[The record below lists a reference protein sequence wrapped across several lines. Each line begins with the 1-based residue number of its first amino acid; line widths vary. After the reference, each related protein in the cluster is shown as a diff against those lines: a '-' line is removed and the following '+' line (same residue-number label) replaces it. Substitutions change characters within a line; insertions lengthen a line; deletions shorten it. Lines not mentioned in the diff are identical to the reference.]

1 MNAQLVKEAITATAF
16 LSGGEWTLSVLNA
29 ALQAPGFPPG
39 LPFSPITNAIISI
52 VAGGFFAGAAWH
64 ITGVAH
70 ARIAHFFPEKDP
82 ENVTYSLPPWPDSPG
97 GISFV
102 LGESHHG
109 LKSGYSL
116 NPCWY
121 TLPAMGLYTGVAALG
136 ATGSAKTA
144 GVLRPALNQFLAYTA
159 ADPAARAGGLI
170 MDYKASLVAPTI
182 EAATAAGRQSDLL
195 IIGPDQPHKWNP
207 IHAPE
212 LEPRVIAGRLLAI
225 LENMS
230 GQSNTGKTAWIAAGA
245 SNIIEHAIGII
256 RQATNYITIR
266 DLHEFVTG
274 LDSAINASDTPAA
287 AAQAY
292 LAGFHQLFTTQQPD
306 AAAQAAYSWHETYF
320 LTEYPAQDGEYRA
333 IYVSEITRIT
343 QYFADPKYRDKF
355 SPPLPDID
363 FNGFYDAINTG
374 KIVVLDANA
383 DLYGPLS
390 NALGIF
396 LKLDFQRAMLAR
408 PPRHRE
414 NPDYNFSRPMLLI
427 IDEYQEFVSAGQT
440 GDPQFFALSRESKAV
455 CLVATQSRASLVQK
469 IGDEKTRV
477 LLASLRTKIFL
488 ALTDP
493 ADTKYAA
500 EVCGEDWQ
508 QVENVNISESVQG
521 AGLAGAGQLVG
532 DASTVAES
540 RSLNSQKVNRFEP
553 VAFRDLPTFT
563 AIVSGFDG
571 KQALPPERILLKPY
585 FRPKS
590 ETYRVFL
597 EGLTT

>member
-1 MNAQLVKEAITATAF
+1 MNAQIVKEATTTAAF
-16 LSGGEWTLSVLNA
+16 LGGGEWTLAVLHA
-29 ALQAPGFPPG
+29 ALQAPDFPPG
-39 LPFSPITNAIISI
+39 LPFSPITNAIIALM
-52 VAGGFFAGAAWH
+52 AGGFFAGAAWH
-64 ITGVAH
+64 IAGVTH

-82 ENVTYSLPPWPDSPG
+82 EAVRYTLPPWPQTDD

-102 LGESHHG
+102 LGESHG

-116 NPCWY
+116 NPDWY
-121 TLPAMGLYTGVAALG
+121 TLPATGLYTGLATLG

-144 GVLRPALNQFLAYTA
+144 GVLRPALNQFLAYA
-159 ADPAARAGGLI
+159 ASDPAARAGGLI
-170 MDYKASLVAPTI
+170 MDYKASLVIPTL
-182 EAATAAGRQSDLL
+182 EAATAAGRQNDLL
-195 IIGPDQPHKWNP
+195 LIGPDQPHKWNP
-207 IHAPE
+207 VHSPE

-245 SNIIEHAIGII
+245 GNILEHSIGII
-256 RQATNYITIR
+256 RRATGYVTLR

-274 LDSAINASDTPAA
+274 IDSAINAAA
-287 AAQAY
+287 AAPADAAKDY
-292 LAGFHQLFTTQQPD
+292 LAGFRQLFIAQQPD
-306 AAAQAAYSWHETYF
+306 AAASAAYDWHEVYF
-320 LTEYPAQDGEYRA
+320 FKEYPAQDGEYRA

-355 SPPLPDID
+355 SPPLQDID
-363 FNGFYDAINTG
+363 FNGFYDAINSG

-383 DLYGPLS
+383 DIYGPLS

-396 LKLDFQRAMLAR
+396 LKLDFQRSMLAR
-408 PPRHRE
+408 PVLHRQ

-508 QVENVNISESVQG
+508 QVENINISESVQG

-532 DASTVAES
+532 DASTVSES
-540 RSLNSQKVNRFEP
+540 RSLASQKVNRFEP

>member
-1 MNAQLVKEAITATAF
+1 MNAQIVKEATTTAAF
-16 LSGGEWTLSVLNA
+16 LAGGEWTLSVLNA
-29 ALQAPGFPPG
+29 AIQAPNFPPG
-39 LPFSPITNAIISI
+39 LPFSPITNALISLA
-52 VAGGFFAGAAWH
+52 AGGFFASAVWH
-64 ITGVAH
+64 IAGVTH
-70 ARIAHFFPEKDP
+70 ARIAHFFPEQNP
-82 ENVTYSLPPWPDSPG
+82 ETVRYALPPWPDSPG
-97 GISFV
+97 GISFI
-102 LGESHHG
+102 LGESHG

-116 NPCWY
+116 NPSWY
-121 TLPAMGLYTGVAALG
+121 TLPATGLYTGLAALG

-144 GVLRPALNQFLAYTA
+144 GVLRPALNQFLAYA
-159 ADPAARAGGLI
+159 ASDPAARAGGLI
-170 MDYKASLVAPTI
+170 MDYKSSLVIPTI
-182 EAATAAGRQSDLL
+182 EAATAAGREADLL

-207 IHAPE
+207 VHSPE

-230 GQSNTGKTAWIAAGA
+230 GQSNTGKTAWIASGAG
-245 SNIIEHAIGII
+245 NIIEHAIGII
-256 RQATNYITIR
+256 RQATNYVTIR
-266 DLHEFVTG
+266 DLHDFVTG
-274 LDSAINASDTPAA
+274 IDSAINAAADTPAA
-287 AAQAY
+287 AATAY
-292 LAGFHQLFTTQQPD
+292 LAGFRQLFSAQQPD
-306 AAAQAAYSWHETYF
+306 AAALAAYDWHEVYF
-320 LTEYPAQDGEYRA
+320 LKEYPSNDSEYRA

-355 SPPLPDID
+355 SPPLQDID
-363 FNGFYDAINTG
+363 FNGFYDAINSG

-383 DLYGPLS
+383 DIYGPLS

-396 LKLDFQRAMLAR
+396 LKLDFQRSMLAR
-408 PPRHRE
+408 PVLHRQ

-508 QVENVNISESVQG
+508 QVENINISESVQG

-532 DASTVAES
+532 DASTVSES
-540 RSLNSQKVNRFEP
+540 RSLASQKVNRFEP